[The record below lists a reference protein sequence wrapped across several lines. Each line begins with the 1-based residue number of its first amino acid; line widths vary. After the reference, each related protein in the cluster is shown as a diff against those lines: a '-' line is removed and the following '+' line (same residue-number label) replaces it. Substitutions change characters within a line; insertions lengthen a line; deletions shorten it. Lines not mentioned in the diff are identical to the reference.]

1 MCWKTT
7 IEERCKSY
15 DDLLRTGFK
24 LDKCAEYE
32 EKGTCENGIRQLSQ
46 RVEDECKKC
55 RELREEQERM
65 AALNALQNGLMRIT
79 DIHFYSRAL
88 IASPIGLPK
97 LNILLNTSRKVTT
110 ITTILQQL
118 TQISGTSWISKT
130 MCEYKLNKYTCED
143 CVMSRLWVEH
153 IFISSPT
160 AKQEKRQFAK

>member
-7 IEERCKSY
+7 IEERCKSC

-65 AALNALQNGLMRIT
+65 AALNALHRNWPYENNR
-79 DIHFYSRAL
+79 H
-88 IASPIGLPK
+88 P
-97 LNILLNTSRKVTT
+97 LLLTSTHR
-110 ITTILQQL
+110 
-118 TQISGTSWISKT
+118 
-130 MCEYKLNKYTCED
+130 
-143 CVMSRLWVEH
+143 R
-153 IFISSPT
+153 
-160 AKQEKRQFAK
+160 